1 MEASIHAGCGR
12 FRWFPNRNTCT
23 TCQMISTKLENK
35 MGGRGSG
42 RRSNYSG
49 KPETNDA
56 MPLDIRKIARSGQLI
71 PGSSIGWQWTVNDRP
86 VASIRIRVDWE
97 SLVLSYRMKSTGEVV
112 EQRVQTQTT
121 PCHLGGQRHW
131 FACPLC
137 SKRVA
142 VVYAPGRYFA
152 CRQCCGLG
160 YATQKESAGDRAAT
174 RADKLRKRLGWEAG
188 ILNGAGG
195 KPKGMHWK
203 TFFRLKSHH
212 DALVQISLQ
221 DMARRFGSLQ
231 KLLDE

>member
-1 MEASIHAGCGR
+1 MRRAFTPQHLHKL
-12 FRWFPNRNTCT
+12 PNNFDINRRR
-23 TCQMISTKLENK
+23 K
-35 MGGRGSG
+35 MGGCGSG
-42 RRSNYSG
+42 RRSSYSG
-49 KPETNDA
+49 KPETNDS
-56 MPLDIRKIARSGQLI
+56 MPLDIRKIARSGLLI
-71 PGSSIGWQWTVNDRP
+71 PGRSFGWQWTVNDRP

-188 ILNGAGG
+188 ILNGPGG

-203 TFFRLKSHH
+203 TFLRLKSHH

-221 DMARRFGSLQ
+221 DMARQFGFLQ
-231 KLLDE
+231 KLVDG